1 MTGRGTHPFRPYDGP
16 VDSRAVAAAFLA
28 SGTTHL
34 VRPQVFLP
42 LIPGAMPSPRAVV
55 YASGVAEL
63 VCGAGLL
70 RGARWA
76 GPASAVLLAALVPG
90 NVEMALTATR
100 AARRKGGAARLA
112 YAAACWARVP
122 VQLPLIRSVLR

>member
-1 MTGRGTHPFRPYDGP
+1 MRR

-28 SGTTHL
+28 SGPLHL

-42 LIPGAMPSPRAVV
+42 LIPRAMPAPRGVV

-70 RGARWA
+70 SGARWA
-76 GPASAVLLAALVPG
+76 KPASALLLVGLTPG
-90 NVEMALTATR
+90 NVQMALNATK
-100 AARRKGGAARLA
+100 AARRRGGAARMA
-112 YAAACWARVP
+112 YAAGCWVRVP
-122 VQLPLIRSVLR
+122 LQLPLIRAVLR